1 MVHSRVCCLRW
12 AGRLRPR
19 RIPPD
24 CERSPAQHFCRKSP
38 EGQSAKNVYGSLAMS
53 QLIQVNTGG
62 KPTPSSL
69 SGHPRAPARG
79 RRRCSKSAAWLIS
92 EMGLCVD
99 VGRLRRPP
107 ASGRSRR
114 DRLIGALE
122 CNFTPR
128 DVWANAQAQGSDHL
142 DHERDITL
150 AIHAAIPDFVG
161 KQPIATTYRLAA
173 QITAARR
180 CYKSKGPFDDR

>member
-1 MVHSRVCCLRW
+1 VFKI
-12 AGRLRPR
+12 R
-19 RIPPD
+19 RMADFRDGSFASMLAACGDHQLPD
-24 CERSPAQHFCRKSP
+24 
-38 EGQSAKNVYGSLAMS
+38 
-53 QLIQVNTGG
+53 
-62 KPTPSSL
+62 
-69 SGHPRAPARG
+69 
-79 RRRCSKSAAWLIS
+79 
-92 EMGLCVD
+92 D
-99 VGRLRRPP
+99 
-107 ASGRSRR
+107 SRR
-114 DRLIGALE
+114 DRLIGALA

-128 DVWANAQAQGSDHL
+128 DLWANAQAQGSDHL